1 MGAKEVSG
9 LQLKCSICAHDWH
22 VQAIPA
28 NYFFNCPVCRT
39 LGNLPGVLAAEVDRL
54 YSGEEKAEERLQ
66 RLDQIE
72 IDFPHPKSPPKAS
85 QPFRVQHNA

>member
-1 MGAKEVSG
+1 MGAKEVAG

-54 YSGEEKAEERLQ
+54 YPEDAEKRLEL
-66 RLDQIE
+66 LDQIE
-72 IDFPHPKSPPKAS
+72 IDFPHPKPPPKVS